1 MSHASKTAHTEVPIS
16 DVIANRFSP
25 RVYDPTHTIS
35 DKEVLRLAEAARW
48 APSGN
53 NGQPWRF
60 AFLKREDATFQV
72 IAETGL
78 SGFNKSWA
86 PHASLLVVA
95 FADKFKADGS
105 AIDRHASYFNNA
117 LATAQIVLEAEALG
131 LKSHYMGGIDHE
143 EILRIFSIEDAWV
156 TCVISVGALGN
167 PAAASEALQ
176 QLEAAPRER
185 KALTEIV
192 VEAPSK

>member
-1 MSHASKTAHTEVPIS
+1 MTKIQKPAQTSVPIS

-25 RVYDPTHTIS
+25 RVYDPSHTIS
-35 DKEVLRLAEAARW
+35 DQEVARLAEAARW

-60 AFLKREDATFQV
+60 AFLKRGEPMFQV

-86 PHASLLVVA
+86 PHASLFVVA
-95 FADKFKADGS
+95 FADKLKADGS

-117 LATAQIVLEAEALG
+117 LATAQIVLEAEAIG

-143 EILRIFSIEDAWV
+143 EILKIFGIEDAWV
-156 TCVISVGALGN
+156 TCVISIGALGD
-167 PAAASEALQ
+167 PSEASKALQ
-176 QLEAAPRER
+176 EREATPRER
-185 KALTEIV
+185 KALSEIV
-192 VEAPSK
+192 ITKL